1 MVQETTND
9 SISSDVSKRSD
20 DPNSRWICRIPRR
33 IWLGA
38 FFAAGMFAIAWWGL
52 PADVPREPVILARD
66 ADGKLREQGSESG
79 GLSFNAQLG
88 SLNAKNQ
95 TTCVSSSGHSNPAY
109 IAARTLIIIN
119 QADDV
124 LMDRVGAEL
133 VESLKSELAFDR
145 LEYYPYGHLPES
157 GKPAPDFYLMLELES
172 KTVSGLMN
180 EQLEATVKALLGST
194 PARSHFHSFD
204 HLTPPLVRLHAEVQV
219 EHESTYLGVESSAA
233 AYVLQG
239 RDIAKQI
246 TSQLKSKLDDAREGH
261 SPVPE
266 LPAELAE
273 PEWSPA
279 PDFHFL
285 DELQAEVLTSTRRLM
300 MHNETFWRLTIDCP
314 TTEMFDLVKEE
325 LVANNWRV
333 DHEETRHPRSSV
345 MRLVLGT
352 EDLLIFPA
360 DRNEL
365 PASADETWPD
375 HIDCFIRYRKRM
387 SQDAVRSVI
396 DDVLAQSEPDIGLL
410 LVLHN
415 RASREQ
421 RPRIISLLE
430 QHQPGTAESWIVL
443 ANYYSIL
450 KDMEGCR
457 RSLRML
463 TCLKSLLIDRG
474 ALTNQ
479 IHSLA
484 KKHEIDRSE
493 YSELT
498 EDDWIAT
505 GLVKMLEDGPVAP
518 VEFGTER
525 PAGFFAIDADSKA
538 HVYSVMIA
546 AAPGEQLTARHLYC
560 SDGHRS
566 WATGGVF
573 HHGQDTYQHHFG
585 AGPDGRRIV
594 MTTTRLAPDR
604 FRAVARFIR
613 AGSPQE

>member
-1 MVQETTND
+1 MVEETTND
-9 SISSDVSKRSD
+9 RFSSDVPKSSD
-20 DPNSRWICRIPRR
+20 VPNEGRVRRIPRR
-33 IWLGA
+33 VWLGA
-38 FFAAGMFAIAWWGL
+38 VVIAGLFAVVWWGL

-66 ADGKLREQGSESG
+66 ADGTLREQGSPNG
-79 GLSFNAQLG
+79 GLTFNAQLG

-95 TTCVSSSGHSNPAY
+95 TTCVSSSSHSNPAY
-109 IAARTLIIIN
+109 FAARNLIIIN
-119 QADDV
+119 QVDDV

-157 GKPAPDFYLMLELES
+157 GKLAPDFYLMLELES

-204 HLTPPLVRLHAEVQV
+204 HLTPPLVRLHSEVQV
-219 EHESTYLGVESSAA
+219 KHESKYLGVESSAA

-246 TSQLKSKLDDAREGH
+246 TSQLKSKFEDAREGH

-273 PEWSPA
+273 PEWSPT

-285 DELQAEVLTSTRRLM
+285 DEMQAEVLTSTRRLM
-300 MHNETFWRLTIDCP
+300 MHNETFWRLTIDGP
-314 TTEMFDLVKEE
+314 VTELFDLVKEE
-325 LVANNWRV
+325 LVENKWRV

-360 DRNEL
+360 DRDEL
-365 PASADETWPD
+365 PASADESWPD
-375 HIDCFIRYRKRM
+375 RIDCFIRYRKRM

-410 LVLHN
+410 LVLHD

-430 QHQPGTAESWIVL
+430 QHQPGTSESWIVL
-443 ANYYSIL
+443 ANYYSAL

-463 TCLKSLLIDRG
+463 TCLKSLSIDPG
-474 ALTNQ
+474 ALTNR
-479 IHSLA
+479 ISSLA
-484 KKHEIDRSE
+484 KKHEIDRPE

-505 GLVKMLEDGPVAP
+505 GLVKILEDGPAAP
-518 VEFGTER
+518 VEFGTDR
-525 PAGFFAIDADSKA
+525 PAGFFAIDAGGKA
-538 HVYSVMIA
+538 HVYSVMITA
-546 AAPGEQLTARHLYC
+546 GPGEQLTARHLYC

-566 WATGGVF
+566 WGTGGVS
-573 HHGQDTYQHHFG
+573 HQGQETNQYRFG
-585 AGPDGRRIV
+585 SGPDDRRV
-594 MTTTRLAPDR
+594 VLTTTRLAPDR

-613 AGSPQE
+613 RGSPQE